1 MKQAVRGSLI
11 LLLTAGVFATGAF
24 GQQVTF
30 ELKNGD
36 RITGQIISENTNRVV
51 LSNSW
56 ARDISIP
63 LADVSKRTVLAVP
76 AAATNAVAAAKPS
89 GSATNVP
96 PKTNG
101 VALAKAVAATNAF
114 FTSPLLR
121 NWHGDLLVGA
131 DLTFSER
138 NRQVYNAKAKL
149 TYAKDR
155 LKNILD
161 YNMTYGRSELIDAR
175 TKDTT
180 TVTDA
185 NRMDGSMKTDF
196 DLTKKW
202 YVYNLGGAGFD
213 EIRKIDL
220 RYELGPGMGYHLIQR
235 TNFFLNTEVGVNFQ
249 VEERSDGT
257 ENRRFFHRFAENA
270 TWKITPRLTWD
281 EKFEYFPRFD
291 DFGEFRLRFESN
303 LRYALLQNI
312 FVNLSVIDL
321 YDSAPAKSVT
331 ENDLQFR
338 SSIGLKF

>member
-1 MKQAVRGSLI
+1 MV
-11 LLLTAGVFATGAF
+11 TALRAKSFP
-24 GQQVTF
+24 
-30 ELKNGD
+30 
-36 RITGQIISENTNRVV
+36 ENTNRVV

-63 LADVSKRTVLAVP
+63 LADVSKRTGSRCSSGDDECCCRQQSPP
-76 AAATNAVAAAKPS
+76 AQQRTFRRKP
-89 GSATNVP
+89 TE
-96 PKTNG
+96 

-161 YNMTYGRSELIDAR
+161 YNMTYGRSELIDAK

-213 EIRKIDL
+213 EIPQDRPAL
-220 RYELGPGMGYHLIQR
+220 RTR
-235 TNFFLNTEVGVNFQ
+235 
-249 VEERSDGT
+249 
-257 ENRRFFHRFAENA
+257 
-270 TWKITPRLTWD
+270 PRH
-281 EKFEYFPRFD
+281 
-291 DFGEFRLRFESN
+291 G
-303 LRYALLQNI
+303 
-312 FVNLSVIDL
+312 LSP
-321 YDSAPAKSVT
+321 DSAHELFS
-331 ENDLQFR
+331 
-338 SSIGLKF
+338 